1 MIPLRDANPTTRRPY
16 VTLGLIA
23 LNVAVF
29 FLWQRGPLF
38 GQPTRAQVEIW
49 VCHGVSAVELSTLD
63 VGPRVAELCDGKSV
77 LLSIFTSMFLHANL
91 FHIAGNML
99 FLWIFGNNVEDRM
112 GSLVYLLFYL
122 VSGIAASYGQAL
134 TEPGSAIPSIGA
146 SGAIAGVLGAYIV
159 MYPRARVI
167 SLVFLG
173 FFITVIEL
181 PALVVLGVWAV
192 FQAVSGL
199 GSLTGPGG
207 GGVAFF
213 AHLGGFVFGLLIA
226 VLFYRRRR
234 EVFPRPLDY

>member
-16 VTLGLIA
+16 FTLALIA
-23 LNVAVF
+23 INAAVF

-38 GQPTRAQVEIW
+38 GAPTQGQVEIW
-49 VCHGVSAVELSTLD
+49 VCNGVSATELSSFD
-63 VGPRVAELCDGKSV
+63 VGARVAEVCDGKSV
-77 LLSIFTSMFLHANL
+77 VLSIFTSMFLHANL

-112 GSLVYLLFYL
+112 GHLVYLLFYL
-122 VSGIAASYGQAL
+122 VSGIAAAYGQAL
-134 TEPGSAIPSIGA
+134 TESGSAVPMIGA
-146 SGAIAGVLGAYIV
+146 SGAIAGVLGSYIV
-159 MYPRARVI
+159 MYPRARVV

-173 FFITVIEL
+173 FFVTVIEL
-181 PALVVLGVWAV
+181 PALVVLGLWAV

-226 VLFYRRRR
+226 LLFYRRRR
-234 EVFPRPLDY
+234 EAFPRPLDY

>member
-1 MIPLRDANPTTRRPY
+1 MIPLRDANPTTRRAY
-16 VTLGLIA
+16 ITLALIA
-23 LNVAVF
+23 INAAVF

-38 GQPTRAQVEIW
+38 GEPTRSQIEIW
-49 VCHGVSAVELSTLD
+49 VCHGVSATELSSLD
-63 VGPRVAELCDGKSV
+63 VGTQVAEACGGKSV
-77 LLSIFTSMFLHANL
+77 VLSIFTSMFLHANL
-91 FHIAGNML
+91 FHVGGNML

-112 GSLVYLLFYL
+112 GHVVYLLFYL
-122 VSGIAASYGQAL
+122 AAGVAAAYGQAL
-134 TEPGSAIPSIGA
+134 TESGSVVPMIGA

-159 MYPRARVI
+159 MYPRARVL

-181 PALVVLGVWAV
+181 PALAVLGLWAV

-226 VLFYRRRR
+226 LLFYRRRAAY
-234 EVFPRPLDY
+234 PRALDY